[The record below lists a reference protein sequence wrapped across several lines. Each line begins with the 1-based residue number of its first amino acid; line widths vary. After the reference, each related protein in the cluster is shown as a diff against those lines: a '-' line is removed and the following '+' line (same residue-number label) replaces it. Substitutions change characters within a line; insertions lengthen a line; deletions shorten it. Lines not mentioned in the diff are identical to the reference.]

1 MTEIEEVENKVI
13 AQENTSPV
21 DDSKKI
27 QRSKGDPRD
36 DNFVI
41 KYDKANFQKG
51 DAEGGMAE
59 FYQLISV
66 LFGLAAFMLKTKWAC
81 WVALFFFFTS
91 TINSKSEAR
100 LQNMFTGISII
111 MISFV
116 NIYLAPRPPMVKKE
130 VPLE

>member
-13 AQENTSPV
+13 AQENDSPA
-21 DDSKKI
+21 DASKKI
-27 QRSKGDPRD
+27 QRAKGDPRD

-66 LFGLAAFMLKTKWAC
+66 VIGMVAFMLKYKWAC
-81 WVALFFFFTS
+81 WVALFFFYTS
-91 TINSKSEAR
+91 TINAKSEGR
-100 LQNMFTGISII
+100 LQHVLTGMSII
-111 MISFV
+111 MVSFV
-116 NIYLAPRPPMVKKE
+116 NNYLAPRPPMIKKDT
-130 VPLE
+130 LE

>member
-13 AQENTSPV
+13 AQENDSPV

-27 QRSKGDPRD
+27 QRAKGDPRD
-36 DNFVI
+36 DSFVI

-66 LFGLAAFMLKTKWAC
+66 VLGMVAFMLKYKWAC
-81 WVALFFFFTS
+81 WVALFFFYTS
-91 TINSKSEAR
+91 TINAKSEAR
-100 LQNMFTGISII
+100 LQHMFTGMSII

-116 NIYLAPRPPMVKKE
+116 NIYLAPRPPMIKKDT
-130 VPLE
+130 LE